1 MYTREIGINTPHL
14 HLSVSHHHQ
23 QKSSQAFHSY
33 LFSRTT
39 LYQVKYFYVYNSAN
53 MRIQQLLTLTSVLLT
68 GNLALG
74 DTLDQDDVPTRCWGV
89 CGPVVGMS
97 HQCDNR
103 FDDDA
108 KQRDCICQWKQA
120 PTLVPLCEACISQHH
135 NETRVGDHDH
145 DHDYDND
152 QDRDNDQDNDR
163 DNDNDRDTDGQR
175 KRDNGKSSQVKS
187 TQP

>member
-1 MYTREIGINTPHL
+1 
-14 HLSVSHHHQ
+14 
-23 QKSSQAFHSY
+23 
-33 LFSRTT
+33 
-39 LYQVKYFYVYNSAN
+39 
-53 MRIQQLLTLTSVLLT
+53 
-68 GNLALG
+68 
-74 DTLDQDDVPTRCWGV
+74 
-89 CGPVVGMS
+89 MS

-163 DNDNDRDTDGQR
+163 DNDRDNDKDNDRDNDNDNDRDNDRDTDGQR

-187 TQP
+187 PQP